1 MRHPFQSGRGV
12 LGLAAAAALMVL
24 SAARAS
30 AEARTVTVTEAFDGG
45 TLNLASG
52 DTLVVKLGGNA
63 GSGYQWVP
71 AFNDAAALQPVGSA
85 AGEPAPGGGGVR
97 VFRFKAAATRG
108 SDSLGFAWVRPS
120 QTNEAPGRMFRM
132 LVAFGTGAN
141 PKHQQAREADGGSR
155 IYFTEG
161 DTLLVRLPATPASG
175 FGWTVQRSS
184 PVLKLVGESKWEP
197 APNGQGEGMQ
207 VQEFKVVESG
217 AAWLELDLK
226 KASEKDAKPTKTWAI
241 FVAAAGLE
249 TK

>member
-1 MRHPFQSGRGV
+1 
-12 LGLAAAAALMVL
+12 
-24 SAARAS
+24 
-30 AEARTVTVTEAFDGG
+30 
-45 TLNLASG
+45 
-52 DTLVVKLGGNA
+52 
-63 GSGYQWVP
+63 
-71 AFNDAAALQPVGSA
+71 
-85 AGEPAPGGGGVR
+85 
-97 VFRFKAAATRG
+97 
-108 SDSLGFAWVRPS
+108 
-120 QTNEAPGRMFRM
+120 MFRM
-132 LVAFGTGAN
+132 LVAFGTSAN

-175 FGWTVQRSS
+175 FGWAVQRSS